1 MKQKIMSYIIG
12 VNKLKDV
19 QSELDNR
26 GIYLHGVGISDLE
39 YPIIFNGNHTIGNFT
54 LLVDL
59 DKNIRGTH
67 MSRFVEVLNRYHD
80 NLSEKRLLE
89 MSIELRK
96 VLEAKKSYIKV
107 SFPYFS
113 LRQAPITKMESYTKC
128 DITYEIINEE
138 VRLYLAIPIIT
149 LCPCSKAI
157 SNYGAHNQRALVEIG
172 LKLKEDISIK
182 EIAKYVEN
190 SSSGMVFSL
199 LKREDEKYVTEHM
212 YDNPHFVEDVVR
224 DLSVFLEKDDRV
236 EGYKVKVISYESIHN
251 HNAFSEREGKAW

>member
-1 MKQKIMSYIIG
+1 MLYIIG
-12 VNKLKDV
+12 VNDLKDV

-39 YPIIFNGNHTIGNFT
+39 YPIIFDNNHTIGNFT
-54 LLVDL
+54 MLVDL
-59 DKNIRGTH
+59 DENVRGTH
-67 MSRFVEVLNRYHD
+67 MSRFVEILNKYHN
-80 NLSEKRLLE
+80 NLSEKKLLE
-89 MSIELRK
+89 MSEDLK
-96 VLEAKKSYIKV
+96 KTLEAKKSYIKL

-113 LRQAPITKMESYTKC
+113 LRKAPITKLESYTKC
-128 DITYEIINEE
+128 DITYEVIDDEI
-138 VRLYLAIPIIT
+138 RLYIAIPIIT

-172 LKLKEDISIK
+172 LKLNEEIK
-182 EIAKYVEN
+182 ITDIAKYVEK

-224 DLSVFLEKDDRV
+224 DLSLFLEKDDRIA
-236 EGYKVKVISYESIHN
+236 GYKIKVVSYESIHN

>member
-1 MKQKIMSYIIG
+1 M
-12 VNKLKDV
+12 KDV

-26 GIYLHGVGISDLE
+26 GIYLHGVGVSDLE

-59 DKNIRGTH
+59 DENVRGTH
-67 MSRFVEVLNRYHD
+67 MSRFVEVLNRFYND
-80 NLSEKRLLE
+80 LSEERLLE
-89 MSIELRK
+89 MSRELRK

-113 LRQAPITKMESYTKC
+113 LRKAPITKMESYTKC

-172 LKLKEDISIK
+172 LKLNRDIAIE
-182 EIAKYVEN
+182 EIANYVEK

-224 DLSVFLEKDDRV
+224 DLSVFLENDKRID
-236 EGYKVKVISYESIHN
+236 GYKVKVVSYESIHS
-251 HNAFSEREGKAW
+251 HNAFSEREGKSW

>member
-1 MKQKIMSYIIG
+1 M
-12 VNKLKDV
+12 KDV

-26 GIYLHGVGISDLE
+26 GIYLHGVGVSDLE

-59 DKNIRGTH
+59 DENVRGTH
-67 MSRFVEVLNRYHD
+67 MSRFVEVLNRFYND
-80 NLSEKRLLE
+80 LSEERLLE
-89 MSIELRK
+89 MSRELRK

-113 LRQAPITKMESYTKC
+113 LRKAPITKMESYTKC

-172 LKLKEDISIK
+172 LKLNQDIAIE
-182 EIAKYVEN
+182 EIANYVEK

-224 DLSVFLEKDDRV
+224 DLSIFLENDKRID
-236 EGYKVKVISYESIHN
+236 GYKVKVVSYESIHS
-251 HNAFSEREGKAW
+251 HNAFSEREGKSW

>member
-1 MKQKIMSYIIG
+1 

-26 GIYLHGVGISDLE
+26 GIYLHGVGVSDLE

-59 DKNIRGTH
+59 DENVRGTH
-67 MSRFVEVLNRYHD
+67 MSRFVEVLNRFYND
-80 NLSEKRLLE
+80 LSEERLLE
-89 MSIELRK
+89 MSRELRK

-113 LRQAPITKMESYTKC
+113 LRKAPITKMESYTKC

-172 LKLKEDISIK
+172 LKLNQDIAIE
-182 EIAKYVEN
+182 EIANYVEK

-224 DLSVFLEKDDRV
+224 DLSIFLENDKRID
-236 EGYKVKVISYESIHN
+236 GYKVKVVSYESIHS
-251 HNAFSEREGKAW
+251 HNAFSEREGKSW

>member
-1 MKQKIMSYIIG
+1 MQA
-12 VNKLKDV
+12 
-19 QSELDNR
+19 ELDNR
-26 GIYLHGVGISDLE
+26 GIYLHGVGVSDLE

-59 DKNIRGTH
+59 DENVRGTH
-67 MSRFVEVLNRYHD
+67 MSRFVEVLNKYHN
-80 NLSEKRLLE
+80 NLSEKRLIE
-89 MSIELRK
+89 MSKELRK
-96 VLEAKKSYIKV
+96 VLDAKKSYIKV

-113 LRQAPITKMESYTKC
+113 LRKAPITKMESYTKC
-128 DITYEIINEE
+128 DITYEIMNEE

-172 LKLKEDISIK
+172 LKLNHDIHIED
-182 EIAKYVEN
+182 IAKYVER

-224 DLSVFLEKDDRV
+224 DLSIFLENDSRID
-236 EGYKVKVISYESIHN
+236 GYKIKVISYESIHS
-251 HNAFSEREGKAW
+251 HNAFSEREGKSW